1 MSRLKQI
8 TFVLLLNAFC
18 IGISAQNLS
27 LVPIEGSLHSYT
39 CNGVTEGCNYVFNV
53 VADNGGQPGDFNFIG
68 SNSGVIGNDGI
79 ATTQIQWNIG
89 SSLNTYKVWL
99 EVEYNGC
106 SNRIYIGVSP
116 QPNNR
121 SLDFGITA
129 STECFNLNGNNFTVS
144 IITLDNNGQPIPAAY
159 FPLQV
164 EFTVNGTPQS
174 QLLSFDNQQLQ
185 ISETMFSA
193 LPDKETP
200 VEVVLTSVTDVKN
213 APVQP
218 GINGTHLRTI
228 HAIPAIEF
236 TEELRKRYYENES
249 VTAYYSP
256 VFDNSGR
263 VGAR

>member
-1 MSRLKQI
+1 MRLKNSFIMILI
-8 TFVLLLNAFC
+8 TLAAGKLA
-18 IGISAQNLS
+18 AQ
-27 LVPIEGSLHSYT
+27 
-39 CNGVTEGCNYVFNV
+39 
-53 VADNGGQPGDFNFIG
+53 GDFVIYEGAQLNYRVGFNEG
-68 SNSGVIGNDGI
+68 NTYAWEVMNNLNPPSNAGQSEFTFLTSGNLADVG
-79 ATTQIQWNIG
+79 IQWNLAG
-89 SSLNTYKVWL
+89 TYFVTL
-99 EVEYNGC
+99 TETDAGGC
-106 SNRIYIGVSP
+106 SNKKALAVQV

-121 SLDFGITA
+121 SVGFDVVA
-129 STECFNLNGNNFTVS
+129 NTECFNLNGNNFNLAVAV
-144 IITLDNNGQPIPAAY
+144 LDNNGALLSSAY
-159 FPLQV
+159 FPLVV
-164 EFTVNGTPQS
+164 EFTVNGLPQS

-218 GINGTHLRTI
+218 GTNGTHLRTI

-249 VTAYYSP
+249 VTAYNSP
-256 VFDNSGR
+256 VSDNSGR

>member
-1 MSRLKQI
+1 M
-8 TFVLLLNAFC
+8 
-18 IGISAQNLS
+18 AQNLS
-27 LVPIEGSLHSYT
+27 LVPIEGSLQSYT
-39 CNGVTEGCNYVFNV
+39 CNGATEGCNYVFNV
-53 VADNGGQPGDFNFIG
+53 VADNGGQPGDFDFIG
-68 SNSGVIGNDGI
+68 SNSGIIGNDGI
-79 ATTQIQWNIG
+79 ASTQIQWNTG

-99 EVEYNGC
+99 DVEIGGC
-106 SNRIYIGVSP
+106 SNRIFIGVSP

-121 SLDFGITA
+121 SIGFGITA
-129 STECFNLNGNNFTVS
+129 STECFNLTNNGFAIS
-144 IITLDNNGQPIPAAY
+144 FITEDNNGQPIPAAY

-185 ISETMFSA
+185 ISESMFSV
-193 LPDKETP
+193 LPDKDTP

-218 GINGTHLRTI
+218 GANGTHSRTI

-236 TEELRKRYYENES
+236 TEELRKRYYESES
-249 VTAYYSP
+249 FTAYYSS
-256 VFDNSGR
+256 VSDDSGR

>member
-1 MSRLKQI
+1 MSQLKQI
-8 TFVLLLNAFC
+8 PFVLLLSVFGTWANA
-18 IGISAQNLS
+18 QTLS

-39 CNGVTEGCNYVFNV
+39 CNGVSEGCNYVFNI
-53 VADNGGQPGDFNFIG
+53 VADNGGQPGDFDFIG
-68 SNSGVIGNDGI
+68 SNAGVIGNDGI
-79 ATTQIQWNIG
+79 ATTQIQWNSG

-129 STECFNLNGNNFTVS
+129 STECFNLNGNNFSVS
-144 IITLDNNGQPIPAAY
+144 IITKDNNGQPIPAAY
-159 FPLQV
+159 FPLLV
-164 EFTVNGTPQS
+164 EFSVNGAPQS
-174 QLLSFDNQQLQ
+174 QLLSFDNQQLL
-185 ISETMFSA
+185 ITETMFSA

-218 GINGTHLRTI
+218 GANDTHVHTI

-236 TEELRKRYYENES
+236 TEELRKRYYESES
-249 VTAYYSP
+249 FTAYNSP
-256 VFDNSGR
+256 VSDNSGR
-263 VGAR
+263 VGSR

>member
-8 TFVLLLNAFC
+8 TFLLLLSVFST
-18 IGISAQNLS
+18 GVMAQNLS

-39 CNGVTEGCNYVFNV
+39 CNGVTEGFNYVFNV
-53 VADNGGQPGDFNFIG
+53 VADNGGQPSDFNFIG

-121 SLDFGITA
+121 SLDFDITA
-129 STECFNLNGNNFTVS
+129 STECFNLTGNNFSVS
-144 IITLDNNGQPIPAAY
+144 IITKDNNGQPIPAAY
-159 FPLQV
+159 FPLTV

-174 QLLSFDNQQLQ
+174 QLLSFGNQQLL
-185 ISETMFSA
+185 ITETMFSA

-218 GINGTHLRTI
+218 GANGTHLRTI

-236 TEELRKRYYENES
+236 TEELRKQYYERETF
-249 VTAYYSP
+249 TAYNSP
-256 VFDNSGR
+256 VSDNSNR
-263 VGAR
+263 VGSK

>member
-8 TFVLLLNAFC
+8 AFVLLLNVFC

-39 CNGVTEGCNYVFNV
+39 CKGVTEGCNYVFSV
-53 VADNGGQPGDFNFIG
+53 VADNGGQPGDFDFIG
-68 SNSGVIGNDGI
+68 SYSGVTGNDGI
-79 ATTQIQWNIG
+79 ATTQIQWNTG

-99 EVEYNGC
+99 DVEYNGC
-106 SNRIYIGVSP
+106 SNRIFIGVSP

-121 SLDFGITA
+121 SLGFGITA
-129 STECFNLNGNNFTVS
+129 STECFNLSGNNFTVS
-144 IITLDNNGQPIPAAY
+144 IITKDNNGQPIPAAY
-159 FPLQV
+159 FPLLV
-164 EFTVNGTPQS
+164 EFTVNGAPQS
-174 QLLSFDNQQLQ
+174 QLLSFDNQQLS
-185 ISETMFSA
+185 ITETMFSA

-213 APVQP
+213 APVNP
-218 GINGTHLRTI
+218 VANGTHLRTI

-236 TEELRKRYYENES
+236 TEELRKKYYESEGF
-249 VTAYYSP
+249 TAYNSP